1 MMLKSSLAQTESESA
16 RMDTEKANIDEK
28 MSILE
33 KSIMNLHTKTKDI
46 RDDII
51 NHASEQKTTEKSS
64 AFSLTTKRIQSAPPT
79 VKPVPSPIRDGPDNK
94 VESSWATKA
103 WW

>member
-1 MMLKSSLAQTESESA
+1 MLKSSLAQTESESA

-64 AFSLTTKRIQSAPPT
+64 AGLL
-79 VKPVPSPIRDGPDNK
+79 KPVSYTHLTLPTIYS
-94 VESSWATKA
+94 V
-103 WW
+103 